1 VSSLVSDVDMS
12 LSNVRKVWGSLL
24 VVGIA
29 LIVLGAAAIIYD
41 ASATTVSVFALGL
54 IIFIAGIIQ
63 LLAAF
68 QARGAGHVIL
78 FLLVG
83 ALELVVGSVLMKDT
97 SAGASAVTL
106 ILAVYFMFSGL
117 FRVFYSLWAQFPQY
131 GWAVFSGIATF
142 ALGVTLY
149 VQWPNASA
157 WFLGFA
163 VGLNFLLFGISWTAL
178 ALKLKPD

>member
-1 VSSLVSDVDMS
+1 VSSIVSDVDTS
-12 LSNVRKVWGSLL
+12 LSNARKIWGTLL
-24 VVGIA
+24 AVGIA

-41 ASATTVSVFALGL
+41 VSATIVSIFALGVM
-54 IIFIAGIIQ
+54 IFIAGIIQ
-63 LLAAF
+63 VLAAF

-83 ALELVVGSVLMKDT
+83 ALELVVGYVLMKDP
-97 SAGASAVTL
+97 SVGASAVTL
-106 ILAVYFMFSGL
+106 ILAVYFMFSGI

-131 GWAVFSGIATF
+131 GWAVFSGIVTF
-142 ALGVTLY
+142 ALGVMLCT
-149 VQWPNASA
+149 QWPNASD

-178 ALKLKPD
+178 ALKLKPA